1 LYSGRESIYIDIRF
15 EKEGY
20 MATKQQ
26 RDGVASKEKVH
37 FSSRIDIDEDTRQ
50 QLIGLLNEQLADTFD
65 MFSLS
70 KQAHW
75 NVKGAQFFQ
84 LHELFDLIA
93 EGLLPYVDM
102 IAERITA
109 LGGLAMGTV
118 RMAAEATRL
127 EPYPIEV
134 VDSME
139 TVEVVADRLANL
151 AASTREAADRAEE
164 LEDMDTNDLLIE
176 VSRDL
181 DKWLWFVEAHIQG
194 QGSPSSRTKK

>member
-1 LYSGRESIYIDIRF
+1 
-15 EKEGY
+15 

-26 RDGVASKEKVH
+26 KDGVAPKKKVQ
-37 FSSRIDIDEDTRQ
+37 FSSRIDIDEKTRQ
-50 QLIGLLNEQLADTFD
+50 EVIGTLNEQLADTFD
-65 MFSLS
+65 MFSVA

-127 EPYPIEV
+127 EPYPIDV
-134 VDSME
+134 VDSLE
-139 TVEVVADRLANL
+139 TVELVADRLANL
-151 AASTREAADRAEE
+151 AASTRKAADQAEK
-164 LEDMDTNDLLIE
+164 LEDMDTNDLFVE

-181 DKWLWFVEAHIQG
+181 DKWLWFVEAHLQG
-194 QGSPSSRTKK
+194 KGS

>member
-1 LYSGRESIYIDIRF
+1 
-15 EKEGY
+15 
-20 MATKQQ
+20 
-26 RDGVASKEKVH
+26 
-37 FSSRIDIDEDTRQ
+37 
-50 QLIGLLNEQLADTFD
+50 
-65 MFSLS
+65 
-70 KQAHW
+70 
-75 NVKGAQFFQ
+75 
-84 LHELFDLIA
+84 
-93 EGLLPYVDM
+93 LPYVDM

-127 EPYPIEV
+127 EPYPTEV

-151 AASTREAADRAEE
+151 AASTREAADRAEK

-181 DKWLWFVEAHIQG
+181 DKWLWFVEAHLQG
-194 QGSPSSRTKK
+194 QGSPASRTKN

>member
-1 LYSGRESIYIDIRF
+1 
-15 EKEGY
+15 
-20 MATKQQ
+20 MAKQQ
-26 RDGVASKEKVH
+26 RDGMAPKEKVH

-50 QLIGLLNEQLADTFD
+50 QVIGFLNEQLADTFD
-65 MFSLS
+65 MFSLA

-127 EPYPIEV
+127 EPYPIDV
-134 VDSME
+134 LDSME
-139 TVEVVADRLANL
+139 TVEVVAERLANL
-151 AASTREAADRAEE
+151 AASTRQAADRAEE
-164 LEDMDTNDLLIE
+164 LEDMDTNDLFIE

-181 DKWLWFVEAHIQG
+181 DKWLWFLEAHLQG
-194 QGSPSSRTKK
+194 KAERPGRA